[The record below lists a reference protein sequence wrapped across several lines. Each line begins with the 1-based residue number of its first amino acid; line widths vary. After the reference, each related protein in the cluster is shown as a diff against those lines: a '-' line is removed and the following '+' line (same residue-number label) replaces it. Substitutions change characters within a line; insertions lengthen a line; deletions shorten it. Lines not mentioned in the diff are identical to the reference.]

1 MLIPSR
7 GPNVACGKC
16 RACGKDYHRNYNV
29 IFTPTDAEETQIF
42 LEIFSLTRPYCGD
55 KCVPPRI
62 VYKVKAICGEANDR
76 KERFKTGRKR
86 DNLCIT

>member
-16 RACGKDYHRNYNV
+16 RTCGCDYHRNYSAV
-29 IFTPTDAEETQIF
+29 FTLKDAEETNIF

-55 KCVPPRI
+55 GCVPERI
-62 VYKVKAICGEANDR
+62 RRKVKAICGEANDR
-76 KERFKTGRKR
+76 KERFKTGRKS
-86 DNLCIT
+86 DDLCVA